1 MRVGY
6 RDEPARATAIRRLWR
21 PRRYDLLAHVP
32 VLIPRAARFLL
43 DSYGHAS
50 SKSGIAADELLGAG
64 AQVSM
69 ILPKRRGR
77 ALQRLCRALR
87 RVVHLPRAFA
97 LDAYLR
103 RRMPHLADRDA
114 AVIIARD
121 AFGRLFRRHPRLVGI
136 VISDISPLR
145 AVIASGAASA
155 GARVMW
161 WQDDYHHTSP
171 PRLGFTDAAVLNAA
185 GAEAFAAVSPTG
197 TIYTRSSSIARTVVL
212 PDGPLRV
219 GAAVN
224 GFFTG
229 SPTELRV
236 LHGAMRAFCADEIEL
251 RLHPRSRLD
260 ASQLGQRWVR
270 VGSVSEP
277 LEAFLE
283 RVDVVICGNT
293 AAQLRIVASGKA
305 VVHCA
310 GLDPQ
315 GFDTYALG
323 QRGIVYAV
331 REPDEDESARVRAF
345 YASHHDVGGL
355 RRVLEPFGEGEQR
368 GLDSLVESVTG

>member
-1 MRVGY
+1 
-6 RDEPARATAIRRLWR
+6 
-21 PRRYDLLAHVP
+21 
-32 VLIPRAARFLL
+32 
-43 DSYGHAS
+43 
-50 SKSGIAADELLGAG
+50 
-64 AQVSM
+64 
-69 ILPKRRGR
+69 
-77 ALQRLCRALR
+77 
-87 RVVHLPRAFA
+87 
-97 LDAYLR
+97 
-103 RRMPHLADRDA
+103 MPDLADRDA

-121 AFGRLFRRHPRLVGI
+121 AFTRLFRRHPRLVGI

-171 PRLGFTDAAVLNAA
+171 PRLGFTDAAVLNGA
-185 GAEAFAAVSPTG
+185 GAEAFSAVYPAG
-197 TIYTRSSSIARTVVL
+197 TVYVRSSAVARAVVL

-229 SPTELRV
+229 SPAELRV
-236 LHGAMRAFCADEIEL
+236 LQGAMRAFGADEIEL
-251 RLHPRSRLD
+251 RLHPRSHLD
-260 ASQLGQRWVR
+260 ASKLGRGWVR
-270 VGSVSEP
+270 VAAVSES
-277 LEAFLE
+277 LEAFLD

-293 AAQLRIVASGKA
+293 AAQLRIVSIGKA

-315 GFDTYALG
+315 GFDNYTLG

-331 REPDEDESARVRAF
+331 RKLGEDESERVRAF
-345 YASHHDVGGL
+345 YASDHNVEGL
-355 RRVLEPFGEGEQR
+355 QRVLEPFG
-368 GLDSLVESVTG
+368 TA